1 MNSLHK
7 TLVEHIN
14 SEIATKTIKK
24 VSDAYRW
31 LRGTFLYVR
40 IKQNPQ
46 HYSDVVDNGLDD
58 DTEDGDDTY
67 SADGRDRT
75 VVQRPETRLEEL
87 VSSAIEKLKKEGLVE
102 EDDTNGTLTSTSYG
116 DMLCQYSIRFPTFLS
131 LKNMESG
138 ATTRQL
144 VRTRLHRA

>member
-1 MNSLHK
+1 M
-7 TLVEHIN
+7 EHIN

-46 HYSDVVDNGLDD
+46 HYSDVVDNVFDD
-58 DTEDGDDTY
+58 ETEDGSDTD
-67 SADGRDRT
+67 SAGGHDGANMR
-75 VVQRPETRLEEL
+75 RPETRLEEL

-102 EDDTNGTLTSTSYG
+102 EDEMNGTLASTSYG

-144 VRTRLHRA
+144 VRTNW